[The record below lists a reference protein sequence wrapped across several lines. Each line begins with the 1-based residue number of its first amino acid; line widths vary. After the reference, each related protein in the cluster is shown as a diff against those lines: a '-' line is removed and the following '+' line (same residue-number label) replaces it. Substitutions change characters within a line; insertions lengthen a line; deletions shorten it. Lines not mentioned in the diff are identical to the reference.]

1 MAKTL
6 KRVEI
11 FATGR
16 WKGNKEITVTSA
28 DLDHMIASF
37 NELSIKVSGYKP
49 FLKLGHQEQQKY
61 FGQKTGA
68 PNLGFIERIWREGEK
83 ILADFGNVPDE
94 LLALIEQRRYNTVSI
109 EMYPSIEHEG
119 NTFKNVLT
127 AVAILGAELPAVK
140 GLKELAESLF
150 AEDRL
155 VFGEGILT
163 FQQEID
169 AVFTQEQVDA
179 LVAAAVAKA
188 EKIAADAAEVA
199 FAAERTTLTAQI
211 TTLTG
216 ERDSAQKSLFDFEAS
231 VTQAEI
237 AGVVDGAIKE
247 GKIVPKDKADYV
259 AMAQSMLGT
268 AKVKLSTGEV
278 SGLEA
283 FKAMIGKLGKVVV
296 LGEQGANPAEQAA
309 DAGMEV
315 DKRARAAMSKDSKL
329 NYADARRVVL
339 TEDADLAQRYSNLGR
354 E

>member
-1 MAKTL
+1 MAKSL

-28 DLDHMIASF
+28 DLDDMVASF
-37 NELSIKVSGYKP
+37 NDLSSKVSGYKP
-49 FLKLGHQEQQKY
+49 FLKLGHTEQQKY

-119 NTFKNVLT
+119 KTFKNVLT
-127 AVAILGAELPAVK
+127 AVALLGAELPAVK

-150 AEDRL
+150 AEDPL
-155 VFGEGILT
+155 VFGSGVLT
-163 FQQEID
+163 FQQETQ
-169 AVFTQEQVDA
+169 ALFTQEQVDA

-188 EKIAADAAEVA
+188 EKTAADAAA
-199 FAAERTTLTAQI
+199 ATFAAERTGLEAQVTKLTD
-211 TTLTG
+211 
-216 ERDSAQKSLFDFEAS
+216 ERNAAQKALFDFEQA
-231 VTQAEI
+231 TTKAEI
-237 AGVVDGAIKE
+237 TAVVDGAIKD
-247 GKIVPKDKADYV
+247 GKIAPKDKADYI
-259 AMAQSMLGT
+259 AMGESMLGAT
-268 AKVKLSTGEV
+268 KVKLASGEV
-278 SGLEA
+278 SGLDA
-283 FKAMIGKLGKVVV
+283 FKAMVGKLGKVVT
-296 LGEQGANPAEQAA
+296 LGEQGSTSAEQAA
-309 DAGMEV
+309 DAGAEV
-315 DKRARAAMSKDSKL
+315 DKRARALMSKDTKL

-339 TEDADLAQRYSNLGR
+339 SEDKELAERYSNIGR